1 MNFIGEYRKK
11 AGVMTIRE
19 LVSELIYS
27 TGYYD
32 YVGFLLNGSR
42 RKMNI
47 NMFILQAEK
56 FEKTSFSGLFN
67 FVRYIDKIRN
77 YDVDFGEAG
86 NAGNDNNYVRI
97 MTIHQSKGLQFPVV
111 ILGNSDKRFNEEDL
125 KSKIIID
132 EDFGIS
138 MDYIDLKSR
147 RKQKFLFKE
156 IMKKKYEREGT
167 GEEIRLLYVAL
178 TRAVQK
184 LVVTGVVSSKNT
196 KSFHQI

>member
-1 MNFIGEYRKK
+1 
-11 AGVMTIRE
+11 
-19 LVSELIYS
+19 
-27 TGYYD
+27 
-32 YVGFLLNGSR
+32 
-42 RKMNI
+42 MNI

-138 MDYIDLKSR
+138 MDYVDLKITET
-147 RKQKFLFKE
+147 KLF
-156 IMKKKYEREGT
+156 G
-167 GEEIRLLYVAL
+167 
-178 TRAVQK
+178 
-184 LVVTGVVSSKNT
+184 S
-196 KSFHQI
+196 